1 MPDHRKND
9 EVILN
14 EIQELK
20 THFIEHTTKIDSVL
34 FGQNGYR
41 GLCDQVNSNRK
52 DINKIKLTIAKVS
65 GGAIVVSVIVSRLIN
80 KLFAGW

>member
-1 MPDHRKND
+1 MSDHRKND

-20 THFIEHTTKIDSVL
+20 EKFIEHTTKIDGVL

-65 GGAIVVSVIVSRLIN
+65 GGAIVVSVIVSRLIS
-80 KLFAGW
+80 KLFAG